1 MKRLEFC
8 FGYFFIWNMYD
19 GFMEWYVMKKKFVFP
34 KVCIF
39 IVGVVM
45 LEMYLIL
52 ISVFFFIGVFKLLK
66 V

>member
-1 MKRLEFC
+1 MF
-8 FGYFFIWNMYD
+8 D

-34 KVCIF
+34 KICIF